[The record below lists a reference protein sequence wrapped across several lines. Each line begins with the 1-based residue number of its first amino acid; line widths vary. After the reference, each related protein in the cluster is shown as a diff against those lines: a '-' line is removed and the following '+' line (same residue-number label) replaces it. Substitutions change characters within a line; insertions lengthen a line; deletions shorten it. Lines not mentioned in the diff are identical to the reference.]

1 LFEGLKCLT
10 FLCVVFAGEVASAKE
25 LVYTIRINK
34 EISHTT
40 KLYLTNGLS
49 EAQRLGA
56 DAVLLHLNTYGGL
69 LDAADSMR
77 TAIMYSKVPVYAF
90 VDNNAASA
98 GALISIACKEIYM
111 RKGATIGA
119 ASVVDGKGEVLP
131 DKYQSYMRA
140 MMRATAETHG
150 RDSSGRWRRDPL
162 IAEAMV
168 DERTVVPGLVDSGK
182 VLSLTAEEA
191 VRWGF
196 CEGIAESKEEVI
208 ERFLDIH
215 DYELRAYSPSWFD
228 DLKGFLLNPALQSIL
243 ILIIIGG
250 IYFELQTPGMGFPS
264 IAAVA
269 AAVLYFAPLY
279 LDGLAANWEI
289 LLFIIGLLLIAIELF
304 ILPGFVLPGVAGIVC
319 VTAGLTMS
327 LLDNNFFDFEGV
339 DPNRIGRAAFTV
351 LVGLTG
357 AFLLIIWLSHKIG
370 TGKGLFRRISL
381 QTDIEASVAE
391 VVPQELKGCQGST
404 VTELRPS
411 GKVLLNEQY
420 YDAISEAGFIERN
433 CPVEVVRTE
442 NTQVYVIPIPTTPS
456 PENSPTFA
464 PDHSPSKLH
473 G

>member
-1 LFEGLKCLT
+1 VITGG
-10 FLCVVFAGEVASAKE
+10 ASSAKK
-25 LVYTIRINK
+25 LVYVIAIHK

-40 KLYLTNGLS
+40 KLYLSNGLA

-77 TAIMYSKVPVYAF
+77 TAVMYSKVPVYAF

-119 ASVVDGKGEVLP
+119 ASVVDGKGELLP

-162 IAEAMV
+162 LAEAMV
-168 DERTVVPGLVDSGK
+168 DERTIVPGLVDSGK

-191 VRWGF
+191 VRWNF
-196 CEGIAESKEEVI
+196 CEGIAETKEEVI
-208 ERFLDIH
+208 EHFLNLH

-228 DLKGFLLNPALQSIL
+228 NFKGFLLNPALQSIL

-289 LLFIIGLLLIAIELF
+289 LLFIIGLLLIAVELF
-304 ILPGFVLPGVAGIVC
+304 VLPGFVFFGITGIVC
-319 VTAGLTMS
+319 VIAGLTMS
-327 LLDNNFFDFEGV
+327 LLDNTFFDFRGV
-339 DPNRIGRAAFTV
+339 APNHISNAALTV

-370 TGKGLFRRISL
+370 TGRGIFRRVSL
-381 QTDIEASVAE
+381 QTNIETSVAE
-391 VVPQELKGCQGST
+391 VVPQELKGCRGMAVT
-404 VTELRPS
+404 VLKPS
-411 GKVLLNEQY
+411 GKVLLNGQY
-420 YDAISEAGFIERN
+420 YDAISETGFIEQG
-433 CPVEVVRTE
+433 CSVEIVRTE
-442 NTQVYVIPIPTTPS
+442 NTQIYVIPVSTFPS
-456 PENSPTFA
+456 PAPEKSPTFVY
-464 PDHSPSKLH
+464 DHSLSKVH
-473 G
+473 R

>member
-1 LFEGLKCLT
+1 MQRGLFFVRLGWLVGLCFILT
-10 FLCVVFAGEVASAKE
+10 GGVASAKKT
-25 LVYTIRINK
+25 VYVIKIHK

-40 KLYLTNGLS
+40 KLYLTNGLD
-49 EAQRLGA
+49 EAQRVGA

-77 TAIMYSKVPVYAF
+77 TAVMYSKVPVYAF

-119 ASVVDGKGEVLP
+119 ASVVDGKGELLP

-168 DERTVVPGLVDSGK
+168 DERTVVPGLIDSGK

-196 CEGIAESKEEVI
+196 CEGIAESKEEVM

-215 DYELRAYSPSWFD
+215 DYEWRTYSPSWFD
-228 DLKGFLLNPALQSIL
+228 DFKGFLLNPALQSIL

-289 LLFIIGLLLIAIELF
+289 LLFIIGLLLIAVELF
-304 ILPGFVLPGVAGIVC
+304 ILPGFVVPGVTGIVC
-319 VTAGLTMS
+319 VVAGLTMS
-327 LLDNNFFDFEGV
+327 LLDNTFFDFGEV
-339 DPNRIGRAAFTV
+339 DPDRTGRAAFTV

-370 TGKGLFRRISL
+370 TGGGIFRRVSL
-381 QTDIEASVAE
+381 QTGIETSVSE
-391 VVPQELKGCQGST
+391 VVPKELKGCRGIAVT
-404 VTELRPS
+404 VLRPS
-411 GKVLLNEQY
+411 GKVLIDGQY
-420 YDAISEAGFIERN
+420 YDAISETGFIERN
-433 CPVEVVRTE
+433 CPVEIVRTE
-442 NTQVYVIPIPTTPS
+442 NTQVYVIP
-456 PENSPTFA
+456 A
-464 PDHSPSKLH
+464 PDPAADDRSPSKLH
-473 G
+473 R